1 MKVVVIGNGIAG
13 VNVASGLRADPSV
26 EVAVYAAEPHA
37 FYSRV
42 RLPEVVSGASAP
54 EAIQFYKEDWYVKKG
69 ITVHSGVPAVS
80 INREKKTVTLADGSA
95 VAWDSLVL
103 ATGASANRPAIPG
116 ADLPGVYALRTMDD
130 ALAIRA
136 NALAFPESASVVGG
150 GLLGLEAARA
160 LKDAGVKNVRVFEI
174 APRLLPRQL
183 DETGAALLSQRF
195 AAMGIDVVCGA
206 ETASFAFADG
216 SASRAGVINL
226 KDGRSFPSD
235 TTILS
240 MGVHS
245 NVALAKDAGL
255 AVNRGIVVDNRLRTS
270 DPAIYAVGDCAEFCG
285 VVWGIIPA
293 ALEEAPVAAKSILA
307 SANLISADASPV
319 YAQTVPKTALKVGD
333 VELMSLG
340 KAVLTPEETASGAFE
355 VVSRVWEGEVG
366 ARYEKFVRAA
376 DGTLVGAIIYGS
388 KAHQALI
395 QRMTGKPA
403 TRAELEAIL
412 AE

>member
-1 MKVVVIGNGIAG
+1 MKVVIIGNGIAG
-13 VNVASGLRADPSV
+13 INVASALRAEPSV

-42 RLPEVVSGASAP
+42 RLPEVVSGASSP

-69 ITVHSGVPAVS
+69 LVVHAGVPVVS
-80 INREKKTVTLADGSA
+80 IDRARKSVTLADGST
-95 VAWDSLVL
+95 VAWDYLVL

-116 ADLPGVYALRTMDD
+116 SDLPGVYALRTMDD

-160 LKDAGVKNVRVFEI
+160 LKDAGAKSVRVFEI

-183 DETGAALLSQRF
+183 DETGAGLLSARF

-206 ETASFAFADG
+206 ETASFAPAPG
-216 SASRAGVINL
+216 NSSRAGIITL
-226 KDGRSFPSD
+226 KDGRPFPSD

-245 NVALAKDAGL
+245 NVALAKDSGL
-255 AVNRGIVVDNRLRTS
+255 AVNRGIVVDERLRTS
-270 DPAIYAVGDCAEFCG
+270 DPSIYAVGDCAEFCG

-307 SANLISADASPV
+307 SAGLIPADAASV

-333 VELMSLG
+333 VELLSIG
-340 KAVLTPEETASGAFE
+340 KAVLVPEETASGAYE
-355 VVSRVWEGEVG
+355 IVSRVWDDGS
-366 ARYEKFVRAA
+366 RYEKFVLAA
-376 DGTLVGAIIYGS
+376 DGSFAGAIIYGS
-388 KAHQALI
+388 KAHQSLA
-395 QRMTGKPA
+395 QKMVGKPA

-412 AE
+412 SE